1 MNRTH
6 STPRTD
12 ITVQVRAIP
21 DIPEIHPGDELAP
34 IVLRALDAAG
44 MALRSGDVLVVT
56 QKVVSKAE
64 GCTVDLKDVD
74 PSARARQVAADTG
87 KDPRLVEVILRQS
100 RGVIRW
106 RKGVLITETNHGWIC
121 ANAGVD
127 RSNVAA
133 PGEDVVLTLPED
145 PDRSA
150 RELRDAL
157 MAATGVDLAVIIS
170 DTHGRAWRLGTVN
183 LAIGVA
189 GMDPILDVRGQKDR
203 FGYTMRVTQIAR
215 ADELAATAGL
225 LSGQAGEGLPV
236 VRIRGARYTPSDG
249 AAADMQRPVEKDL
262 FR

>member
-1 MNRTH
+1 MTASPPAAMRL
-6 STPRTD
+6 
-12 ITVQVRAIP
+12 QVHAIP
-21 DIPEIHPGDELAP
+21 HIPEIQPGDDLAHV
-34 IVLRALDAAG
+34 ILRALEAAD
-44 MALRSGDVLVVT
+44 MNLQTGDVLVIT

-64 GCTVDLKDVD
+64 ECWVDLTDVE
-74 PSARARQVAADTG
+74 PTRRAQQVAANTG

-127 RSNVAA
+127 RSNVAT
-133 PGEDVVLTLPED
+133 PDREVVLTLPED

-150 RELRDAL
+150 REIRAAL
-157 MAATGVDLAVIIS
+157 MEATHADVAVIIS

-183 LAIGVA
+183 LAIGIA

-203 FGYTMRVTQIAR
+203 FGYTMRVTRIAR
-215 ADELAATAGL
+215 ADELSAAAGL

-236 VRIRGARYTPSDG
+236 VRIRGAHYTRSDG
-249 AAADMQRPVEKDL
+249 QAVDMQRPIDKDL

>member
-1 MNRTH
+1 
-6 STPRTD
+6 
-12 ITVQVRAIP
+12 
-21 DIPEIHPGDELAP
+21 
-34 IVLRALDAAG
+34 
-44 MALRSGDVLVVT
+44 
-56 QKVVSKAE
+56 
-64 GCTVDLKDVD
+64 
-74 PSARARQVAADTG
+74 
-87 KDPRLVEVILRQS
+87 LVEVILRQS

-106 RKGVLITETNHGWIC
+106 RKGVLITETSHGWIC

>member
-1 MNRTH
+1 MTLKDHKPANGMN
-6 STPRTD
+6 
-12 ITVQVRAIP
+12 VQVLAVS
-21 DIPEIHPGDELAP
+21 DLPEVHPGDDLVAL
-34 IVLRALDAAG
+34 ILRGLDEAE
-44 MALRSGDVLVVT
+44 MALQTGDVLVVT

-64 GCTVDLKDVD
+64 GCLVDLAGVQ
-74 PSARARQVAADTG
+74 PSARARKVAADTG

-106 RKGVLITETNHGWIC
+106 RKGVLITETHHGWIC

-133 PGEDVVLTLPED
+133 PGRDVVLTLPEH

-150 RELRDAL
+150 REIRDAL
-157 MAATGVDLAVIIS
+157 NAATGADVAVIIS

-189 GMDPILDVRGQKDR
+189 GMDPILDVRGQQDR

-236 VRIRGARYTPSDG
+236 ILIRGARYTRADG
-249 AAADMQRPVEKDL
+249 QAVDMQRPVEKDL

>member
-1 MNRTH
+1 MNLRE
-6 STPRTD
+6 PRAGAAT
-12 ITVQVRAIP
+12 TVQAYAIP
-21 DIPEIHPGDELAP
+21 GLPEVHPGDDLVAL
-34 IVLRALDAAG
+34 ITQALDKS
-44 MALRSGDVLVVT
+44 ALQLKTGDVLVIT

-64 GCTVDLKDVD
+64 GCLVDLANVE

-87 KDPRLVEVILRQS
+87 KEPRLVEVILRQS

-106 RKGVLITETNHGWIC
+106 RKGVLITETHHGWIC

-127 RSNVAA
+127 RSNVAE
-133 PGEDVVLTLPED
+133 PGRDVVLTLPED

-150 RELRDAL
+150 REIRELLIAT
-157 MAATGVDLAVIIS
+157 TGVDIAVIIS
-170 DTHGRAWRLGTVN
+170 DTHGRAWRMGTVN

-189 GMDPILDVRGQKDR
+189 GMNPILDVRGQQDR

-236 VRIRGARYTPSDG
+236 ILIRGARYTHADG
-249 AAADMQRPVEKDL
+249 LAVEMQRPVEKDL